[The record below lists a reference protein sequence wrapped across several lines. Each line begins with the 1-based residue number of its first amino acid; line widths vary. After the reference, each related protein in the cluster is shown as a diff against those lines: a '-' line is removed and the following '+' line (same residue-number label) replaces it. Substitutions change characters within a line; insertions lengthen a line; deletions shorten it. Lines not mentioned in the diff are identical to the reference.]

1 MSIILIYKAT
11 VQMKIKSIQL
21 KNFKRFT
28 DLTISDIPEKTK
40 LVLLIGANGSGK
52 SSLFDAFRYAISTS
66 SSGILDK
73 SFSYSK
79 YKSIDLDKIRP
90 IAEKQDYYAK
100 NLSQSIEVLIKL
112 NENRT
117 IDVSQ
122 EKGSVALS
130 KHFIGRSSNRIVP
143 KIPFMAVDLEAIE
156 NDFDSPVS
164 SIENDS
170 RFINDVMGYLQQ
182 INVALR
188 KPLFAG
194 NQSNNQQIFGE
205 FILPLNESLLN
216 IFGVQNNVTLSL
228 IDIEDAIAP
237 EPAKLIFQKG
247 DSRIN
252 YDLLSHGEKQVIVLL
267 LNFIVRRKQYEDAI
281 IYIDEM
287 DCHLNTALQETLL
300 KEIVEKWIPDSSQL
314 WTASHALG
322 FIDYAR
328 KTDNAVI
335 LDFDSL
341 NFDIP
346 QTIIPQSKE
355 ILDVYD
361 IAIPKSILSQLFSD
375 RKIVFCEN
383 KNDEYY
389 NLMGLEKTL
398 FVGVKD
404 SRDVFLH
411 SKNDST
417 KFSLRDRDFLTDGE
431 IQMIQEKYPNHRILK
446 YYDFENYL
454 YHPDNIAALGLA
466 DFDKEEYQAEI
477 LRQKKAKVHYI
488 LTKVESARKTY
499 EEFKTD
505 LKPESTNSIVDDFV
519 SDEFERFYK
528 FFDMKEQFNRSFL
541 SSFNLKIKDLSS
553 TQWFKT
559 QIEKIIQ

>member
-1 MSIILIYKAT
+1 
-11 VQMKIKSIQL
+11 MKIKSIQL

-52 SSLFDAFRYAISTS
+52 SSLFDAFRYAINTS
-66 SSGILDK
+66 SSRMLDQ
-73 SFSYSK
+73 SFSYSR
-79 YKSIDLDKIRP
+79 YSGVELDNIKP
-90 IAEKQDYYAK
+90 IEEKEEYYTK
-100 NLSQSIEVLIKL
+100 DKVLPIEVIVQFDGNLSISTNDYKNEEKLSIG
-112 NENRT
+112 R
-117 IDVSQ
+117 
-122 EKGSVALS
+122 
-130 KHFIGRSSNRIVP
+130 HFIGRSSNRIVP
-143 KIPFMAVDLEAIE
+143 KIPFVAVDLEAVE

-164 SIENDS
+164 SIDNDT
-170 RFINDVMGYLQQ
+170 RFVNDVMGYLQQ

-194 NQSNNQQIFGE
+194 NQSNNQQIFGD
-205 FILPLNESLLN
+205 FIQPLNESLAN
-216 IFGVQNNVTLSL
+216 IFGIQNDLTLSL

-247 DSRIN
+247 TSRIN

-341 NFDIP
+341 NFDVP
-346 QTIIPQSKE
+346 QTIVPQSKE
-355 ILDVYD
+355 VLDVYD

-375 RKIVFCEN
+375 RKIIFCEN

-411 SKNDST
+411 SKNDKT

-431 IQMIQEKYPNHRILK
+431 IRMIQEKYPNHRILK

-454 YHPDNIAALGLA
+454 YHPENIASLGLSG
-466 DFDKEEYQAEI
+466 FDKEQYQAEI
-477 LRQKKAKVHYI
+477 LRQKKAKIHYI
-488 LTKVESARKTY
+488 LPKVESARKTY

-505 LKPESTNSIVDDFV
+505 LKPESTDSIVDDFV
-519 SDEFERFYK
+519 SDNFERFYK

-541 SSFNLKIKDLSS
+541 SPFNLKIKDLSN

>member
-11 VQMKIKSIQL
+11 IQMKIKSIQL

-28 DLTISDIPEKTK
+28 DLTISDIPENTK

-52 SSLFDAFRYAISTS
+52 SSLFDAFKYDSYVQLIGLKSDKEIQEYYPKEANKEVFVSFKYNNN
-66 SSGILDK
+66 SSGK
-73 SFSYSK
+73 
-79 YKSIDLDKIRP
+79 
-90 IAEKQDYYAK
+90 
-100 NLSQSIEVLIKL
+100 
-112 NENRT
+112 
-117 IDVSQ
+117 
-122 EKGSVALS
+122 
-130 KHFIGRSSNRIVP
+130 FIGRSSVRIVP
-143 KIPFMAVDLEAIE
+143 KIIQTPVDLEEIRH
-156 NDFDSPVS
+156 DFDSPVS
-164 SIENDS
+164 SIENDY
-170 RFINDVMGYLQQ
+170 RFINDVMGYIQQ
-182 INVALR
+182 INSALR
-188 KPLFAG
+188 GPLFAKEVI
-194 NQSNNQQIFGE
+194 NSREIFNNLIEPLNNSLSAIFGDDE
-205 FILPLNESLLN
+205 NL
-216 IFGVQNNVTLSL
+216 TLSL
-228 IDIEDAIAP
+228 VDIEDTP
-237 EPAKLIFQKG
+237 SEPAKLVFKKG
-247 DSRIN
+247 NSKIN
-252 YDLLSHGEKQVIVLL
+252 YDLLSHGEKQVIILL
-267 LNFIVRRKQYEDAI
+267 LNFIVRKIQYEDAI

-300 KEIVEKWIPDSSQL
+300 KEIVEKWIPNSSQL

-341 NFDIP
+341 NFDVP
-346 QTIIPQSKE
+346 QTIVPQSKE
-355 ILDVYD
+355 VLDVYD

-375 RKIVFCEN
+375 RKIIFCEN

-411 SKNDST
+411 SKNDKT

-431 IQMIQEKYPNHRILK
+431 IRMIQEKYPNHRILK

-454 YHPDNIAALGLA
+454 YHPENIASLGLSG
-466 DFDKEEYQAEI
+466 FDKEQYQAEI
-477 LRQKKAKVHYI
+477 LRQKKAKIHYI
-488 LTKVESARKTY
+488 LPKVESARKTY

-505 LKPESTNSIVDDFV
+505 LKPESTDSIVDDFV
-519 SDEFERFYK
+519 SDNFERFYK

-541 SSFNLKIKDLSS
+541 SPFNLKIKDLSN